1 MRIRSPLAI
10 VALLTGL
17 NLLNY
22 LDRYVVNAVSP
33 RIQHAFGLPDA
44 RTGWVMSAFM
54 LGYFLTS
61 PAFGA
66 LGDRRPRRG
75 LIAGGVV
82 VWSLA
87 TVGSGLAVG
96 FASLIVARIAVGVGE
111 ACDATLSPT
120 IIDDVASPGA
130 KARALAIFYAAMPVG
145 AALGYIVGGQLEGAF
160 GWRSAFFVAGAPGL
174 VLALLVLCVDEPP
187 RRPST
192 EDTPPAG
199 VRAGTLF
206 AIPTYRDAVLGYVAY
221 TFGLGAFA
229 AWAPTYLEA
238 RLALPLPTA
247 DFWLGVTLAVTGF
260 AGTLV
265 GGVLADR
272 WPGPDRIVANLGLC
286 AVSTALAAPFA
297 LATLLAG
304 SPTGFFAATAAAEF
318 LLFVSTAPVNAAL
331 LDAVP
336 RDLRA
341 SAMATS
347 IFAIHLFGD
356 FVSPPAIGRISDL
369 LRASAPG
376 ATNAGDSLR
385 TAMLVLPA
393 ALALGAALWWRGAR
407 ARRARR
413 AAST

>member
-1 MRIRSPLAI
+1 MRIRSPRAI
-10 VALLTGL
+10 LSLLTGL

-33 RIQHAFGLPDA
+33 RIQHAFALPDA
-44 RTGWVMSAFM
+44 QAGWVMSAFM

-66 LGDRRPRRG
+66 LGDRRPRTG
-75 LIAGGVV
+75 LIAAGVT

-120 IIDDVASPGA
+120 IIDDVAQPGA

-145 AALGYIVGGQLEGAF
+145 AALGYIVGGQLEHLS

-174 VLALLVLCVDEPP
+174 LLALLVLCIDEPP
-187 RRPST
+187 RRPAT
-192 EDTPPAG
+192 EDAPTAG
-199 VRAGTLF
+199 LRAAALL

-229 AWAPTYLEA
+229 AWAPTYLEV

-247 DFWLGVTLAVTGF
+247 DLWLGAILAVAGF
-260 AGTLV
+260 AGTLI

-272 WPGPDRIVANLGLC
+272 WPGPDRVAANLGLC
-286 AVSTALAAPFA
+286 AVATGLAAPFA

-331 LDAVP
+331 LAAVP

-356 FVSPPAIGRISDL
+356 LVSPPAIGRISDV

-376 ATNAGDSLR
+376 ATDGGASLR

-393 ALALGAALWWRGAR
+393 VLALGAALWWRGAR
-407 ARRARR
+407 RARGR
-413 AAST
+413 ASA